1 MSEPSTHGQHT
12 GPGRRVQFS
21 LQSLLL
27 ASAYMAVPMIALEE
41 LKLGSPLI
49 AFALLMAFSNAVLTL
64 LFLSLF
70 GREGAA
76 GPLLGSSIGG
86 ATGMLAFFFAVNHD
100 SRVGLFELWSDLAL
114 CGAITGALLGILV
127 SPLVHA
133 VARLP
138 FSRFW
143 HRAGAEVVARTL
155 LVGIMATHL
164 AVRFILEG
172 LPRRMNDDAS
182 AGGFAYTATLLGW
195 CGTLIVAAI
204 AGKAAA
210 VRAIRRDAN

>member
-1 MSEPSTHGQHT
+1 MIEPSTHGLHA
-12 GPGRRVQFS
+12 GRGRPLQFS

-27 ASAYMAVPMIALEE
+27 ASAYMAVPMVALEE
-41 LKLGSPLI
+41 VKLGSPLT
-49 AFALLMAFSNAVLTL
+49 ALALLMAFSIAVMTL

-70 GREGAA
+70 GGEGAV

-86 ATGMLAFFFAVNHD
+86 ATGMLAFFIAVNHD
-100 SRVGLFELWSDLAL
+100 SRVGLFELWSDLTL
-114 CGAITGALLGILV
+114 CGVITGALLGILV

-133 VARLP
+133 IARLP
-138 FSRFW
+138 FSRSW
-143 HRAGAEVVARTL
+143 HRAGAVVVAITL

-164 AVRFILEG
+164 VVRFIFDG
-172 LPRRMNDDAS
+172 LPRRMIDEAS

-195 CGTLIVAAI
+195 CATLIVAAI

-210 VRAIRRDAN
+210 VRAIRREAN